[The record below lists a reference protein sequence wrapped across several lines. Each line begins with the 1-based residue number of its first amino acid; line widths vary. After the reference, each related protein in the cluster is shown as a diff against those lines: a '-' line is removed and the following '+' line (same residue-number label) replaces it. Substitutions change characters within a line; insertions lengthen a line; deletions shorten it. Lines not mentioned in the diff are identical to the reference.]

1 MSEDTDPSAILAQ
14 LRTALSSVE
23 ETLGPLLDQKWNE
36 TTAALGTMERAKMDV
51 LVSYAINDLIWG
63 MHHRTHHDYLGRR
76 ADQ

>member
-1 MSEDTDPSAILAQ
+1 MSEDTDPSATLAQ

-63 MHHRTHHDYLGRR
+63 MYPSSRPKVEHR

>member
-1 MSEDTDPSAILAQ
+1 MSEDTDPSAILAR

-23 ETLGPLLDQKWNE
+23 ETLRPLLDQKWNE

-63 MHHRTHHDYLGRR
+63 MYHRTHHDYLGRR